1 MIKQLDIPF
10 VALKQGIHNFSFE
23 VENAFFE
30 AFPYSIIDEGFIS
43 VELSLDKKD
52 TLMVGDYKIFGSV
65 VSTCAT
71 CNDVVEVPI
80 NGTMTLYYKFGLEKE
95 DDENLIVLPPEAYK
109 FNPAQQ
115 IYELITVS
123 LTSNPKHEE
132 GECNEEVVSL
142 IKSYQRG
149 IEKSDDIDPRWD
161 QLNKLN

>member
-71 CNDVVEVPI
+71 CNDVVEVEHMIRRRTPWR
-80 NGTMTLYYKFGLEKE
+80 
-95 DDENLIVLPPEAYK
+95 VCR
-109 FNPAQQ
+109 
-115 IYELITVS
+115 
-123 LTSNPKHEE
+123 
-132 GECNEEVVSL
+132 ECAFQAWRLGSM
-142 IKSYQRG
+142 QRHL
-149 IEKSDDIDPRWD
+149 SPMV
-161 QLNKLN
+161 

>member
-80 NGTMTLYYKFGLEKE
+80 NGTPTRSMCAGKISKLGLSVLSMTSFG
-95 DDENLIVLPPEAYK
+95 
-109 FNPAQQ
+109 
-115 IYELITVS
+115 
-123 LTSNPKHEE
+123 
-132 GECNEEVVSL
+132 
-142 IKSYQRG
+142 
-149 IEKSDDIDPRWD
+149 W
-161 QLNKLN
+161 